1 MTSLILDNSQQKLS
15 HQPLFAVHKINI
27 YLMNGSFQHDIS
39 ARDQHIIITLS
50 NIIITSRIATVQI
63 LQDLF
68 AAEVGVSFN
77 MAATRQV

>member
-1 MTSLILDNSQQKLS
+1 MILRCPKPKFLCQQKAVIHAITSIGISGSPGVQILS
-15 HQPLFAVHKINI
+15 VLGPQGGWGCF
-27 YLMNGSFQHDIS
+27 
-39 ARDQHIIITLS
+39 
-50 NIIITSRIATVQI
+50 SRIATVQI